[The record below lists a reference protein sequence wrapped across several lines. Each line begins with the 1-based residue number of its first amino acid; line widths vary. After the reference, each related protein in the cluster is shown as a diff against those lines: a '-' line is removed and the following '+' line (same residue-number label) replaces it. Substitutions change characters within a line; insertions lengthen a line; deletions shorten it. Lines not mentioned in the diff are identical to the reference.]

1 MVDGAVGERSV
12 FSYDYFCFPLVALET
27 NHTCQSFF
35 FFFFSPPCGGHVCL
49 YRSAAYVA
57 QLLPAEAAGGR
68 GSFALSLGNGAVG
81 KQESEQCTL
90 D

>member
-27 NHTCQSFF
+27 NHTCQSLFF
-35 FFFFSPPCGGHVCL
+35 FPPLCGGHVCL

-57 QLLPAEAAGGR
+57 QLLPAEAVAGR

-81 KQESEQCTL
+81 KQESEQRTL

>member
-1 MVDGAVGERSV
+1 MAQSGKDLS
-12 FSYDYFCFPLVALET
+12 FPMITSASHWWHWRQITPV
-27 NHTCQSFF
+27 NPSFF
-35 FFFFSPPCGGHVCL
+35 FFPPLCGGHVCL